1 MPDMNAELEMIKKVQ
16 QQNELKSQLKAQ
28 AKTDVSS
35 LKSDITKATKL
46 TESTKTIAQTYLTL
60 FSTFEGKSL
69 DALVDRL
76 NQNAQKTL
84 QVKHDRTVFINS
96 MRTK

>member
-1 MPDMNAELEMIKKVQ
+1 MNAELEMIKKVQ

-28 AKTDVSS
+28 AKADIKS

-46 TESTKTIAQTYLTL
+46 AESTKTIAQTYLTL
-60 FSTFEGKSL
+60 FSSFEGKSL

-84 QVKHDRTVFINS
+84 QVKHDRKAFINS
-96 MRTK
+96 IRTK

>member
-28 AKTDVSS
+28 AKTDINS

-46 TESTKTIAQTYLTL
+46 AASTKTIAQTYLTL
-60 FSTFEGKSL
+60 FSSFEGKSL

-84 QVKHDRTVFINS
+84 QVKHDRKAFINS
-96 MRTK
+96 IRTK

>member
-28 AKTDVSS
+28 AKTDINS

-46 TESTKTIAQTYLTL
+46 SALTKTIAQTYLTL
-60 FSTFEGKSL
+60 FSSFEGKSL

-84 QVKHDRTVFINS
+84 QVKHDRKAFINS
-96 MRTK
+96 IRTK

>member
-1 MPDMNAELEMIKKVQ
+1 MNAELEMIKKVQ

-28 AKTDVSS
+28 AKTDINS

-46 TESTKTIAQTYLTL
+46 SALTKTIAQTYLTL
-60 FSTFEGKSL
+60 FSSFEGKSL

-84 QVKHDRTVFINS
+84 QVKHDRKAFINS
-96 MRTK
+96 IRTK

>member
-16 QQNELKSQLKAQ
+16 QQNELKRQLKAQ
-28 AKTDVSS
+28 AKTDINS

-46 TESTKTIAQTYLTL
+46 ATSTKTIAQTYLTL
-60 FSTFEGKSL
+60 FSSFEGKSL
-69 DALVDRL
+69 DALVGRL

-84 QVKHDRTVFINS
+84 QVKHDRKAFTNS
-96 MRTK
+96 IRTK

>member
-16 QQNELKSQLKAQ
+16 QQNELKSQLKAK
-28 AKTDVSS
+28 AKTDVDS
-35 LKSDITKATKL
+35 LKSDIAKSTKL
-46 TESTKTIAQTYLTL
+46 TAATKTIAQTYLTL
-60 FSTFEGKSL
+60 FSSFEGKSL

-84 QVKHDRTVFINS
+84 QVKHDRKAFINS
-96 MRTK
+96 IRTK